1 VFVDELTSVTA
12 AELIP
17 YTSIVYVGVPGD
29 PDPDRQMTVE
39 EFALLVEAEF
49 GGPFLALTGGTVT
62 GEVIVSG
69 TQVRLPS
76 AALGASGSINL
87 DFSLSAVRTM
97 GPLSGAVTFTTSNL
111 ASGRSVT
118 VRVENGGTIR
128 TLTFPTD
135 WVFVGRKPADIE
147 ADKTGVLT
155 VTSFGSDDAS
165 CVAAF
170 AVEE

>member
-1 VFVDELTSVTA
+1 MFVDELTSVTA
-12 AELIP
+12 AELTPATAI
-17 YTSIVYVGVPGD
+17 TYVGIPGD
-29 PDPDRQMTVE
+29 ADPDRQMTVE
-39 EFALLVEAEF
+39 ELALLVEASF
-49 GGPFLALTGGTVT
+49 GGPFLELAGGTLTGELV
-62 GEVIVSG
+62 VSG

-76 AALGASGSINL
+76 ATLGTSGSIDL

-97 GPLSGAVTFTTSNL
+97 GPLSGDVTFTTSEL

-118 VRVENGGTIR
+118 VRVENGGTLR
-128 TLTFPTD
+128 TLAFPAD

-147 ADKTGVLT
+147 ADKIGILT
-155 VTSFGSDDAS
+155 VTAFGSADED